1 MPSSPGPHG
10 TARAADRL
18 LVAAALR
25 APGWGITL
33 VVAAVGGVVCALLL
47 PAALSAALDGV
58 LAGTTAAAWN
68 LAALLTAAA
77 LCAVASTVAGAACGA
92 AAVSHLRVRL
102 LGHVL
107 ALGPAR
113 AARFAPGDLTSR
125 LTAGAAE
132 AAQAPLAVTETAL
145 KVVSAVCALV
155 ALTLLD
161 WRLALTLL
169 VTVPVGLIIVR
180 RFMTR
185 ASDLFT
191 RYQELQGRIAA
202 GFAEAIGG
210 VRTIRASATLPREAE
225 RILAPLPELAATGR
239 ATWRFQR
246 DTAWQAGLL
255 LAVVELAVLTVAGL
269 GVASGRLTAG
279 ALLAATGYTALVM
292 SVLDEVDSLLGVAK
306 ARAAARRVA
315 DVLAEPAP
323 APGGLPLAPGPP
335 AVTFEDVTVT
345 AGERTVLDG
354 VSAVVPA
361 GSVCAVVGR
370 SGEGKSLLAAL
381 AGGLAEPASGR
392 VLLDGV
398 PVQDIDPGHLRRHVA
413 YAFARPAL
421 LGATI
426 TDLITYAAPQAP
438 APATTTDAEAVAAG
452 AARVAAADA
461 FVRRLPG
468 GYATPP
474 MRAMLSGGETQRL
487 GLARAVAQDAPLV
500 ILDDATSSLD
510 TATEAQ
516 VSAALASAF
525 TGRTQIVVAHRAAT
539 AARAD
544 LVLWLEDGHVRASGP
559 HHELMA
565 IPAYRSLFQ
574 IEEAA

>member
-1 MPSSPGPHG
+1 MPSSPHPHG

-33 VVAAVGGVVCALLL
+33 VVAAVGSVVCGLLL
-47 PAALSAALDGV
+47 PAALAAALDGV

-68 LAALLTAAA
+68 LAVLLTAAA

-107 ALGPAR
+107 TLGPAR

-169 VTVPVGLIIVR
+169 VTVPMGLIIVR

-191 RYQELQGRIAA
+191 RYQEIQGRIAA

-269 GVASGRLTAG
+269 GVASGRLTPG
-279 ALLAATGYTALVM
+279 ALLSATGYTALVM

-323 APGGLPLAPGPP
+323 THGGLPLTPGAP

-345 AGERTVLDG
+345 AGERTVLDK

-398 PVQDIDPGHLRRHVA
+398 PVPDVDPGHLRRHVA

-426 TDLITYAAPQAP
+426 TDLITYGAPQAP
-438 APATTTDAEAVAAG
+438 EAVAVG

-461 FVRRLPG
+461 FIRRLPG

-474 MRAMLSGGETQRL
+474 ARAMLSGGETQRL

-516 VSAALASAF
+516 VSAALANAF

-544 LVLWLEDGHVRASGP
+544 LVLWLEDGRVRASGP